1 MAKTV
6 LGGSTPILYTIDCK
20 YIKLHAQLAANL
32 NSTGYLASYLII
44 KQLSHRHKHAGLKEE
59 EEEEEEEEDGSSIS
73 IASKCDNRSYCHGD
87 EERATEDDIN
97 SYHNKAR
104 DTYYQ
109 SIDGTLVASTTATS
123 TPHHSYLE
131 GDDGKIHPVP
141 SLPPFEKK
149 IYDFTRKNSATKLL
163 EDNDTTIETLVV
175 RDKSPEPPKLAIP
188 RA

>member
-20 YIKLHAQLAANL
+20 YIELHAQLVSNL
-32 NSTGYLASYLII
+32 NSTGYLASYLIV
-44 KQLSHRHKHAGLKEE
+44 KQLSHRHKHAGSK
-59 EEEEEEEEDGSSIS
+59 EEEEEDGSNSS
-73 IASKCDNRSYCHGD
+73 IASKCDNRSYHHGD
-87 EERATEDDIN
+87 EERATKDDIN

-109 SIDGTLVASTTATS
+109 SIDGTLVASTTAAS

-163 EDNDTTIETLVV
+163 EDNDTTIEILVV
-175 RDKSPEPPKLAIP
+175 RDKSPESPKLAIP
-188 RA
+188 RAQDEK